1 MLLRGRMIAARAVA
15 RRAAPFAMLLVVAM
29 LVLLRR
35 AVITAA
41 AVTRASAMSTFRAHF
56 ILFAPFFEIINSPP
70 SLNPNFTHTHLSL
83 YNIINTKLC
92 NSVYF

>member
-1 MLLRGRMIAARAVA
+1 MFLRGRMIAARAIT

-56 ILFAPFFEIINSPP
+56 SIF
-70 SLNPNFTHTHLSL
+70 SLSF
-83 YNIINTKLC
+83 
-92 NSVYF
+92 